1 MAPPKRPTLTNMAVQ
16 KGAPIPAQQEQAA
29 PVTAREPVPRKAPG
43 DLKTVQVRINKKG
56 WMALRMLAS
65 EQDLSLEALM
75 VEALNGVLLKYSQ
88 PPIVERRTNEKGDEG
103 QGAEAGM

>member
-1 MAPPKRPTLTNMAVQ
+1 MAPPKRPTLTDMAVQ
-16 KGAPIPAQQEQAA
+16 KGTPIASPTEQAA
-29 PVTAREPVPRKAPG
+29 PVTARVPVPRKAPG

-65 EQDLSLEALM
+65 ENDMSLEALM

-88 PPIVERRTNEKGDEG
+88 PPIVERRTNEKGDDG
-103 QGAEAGM
+103 QEAGI